1 LTEHQIVQQYVLPA
15 LVIIAAVFA
24 VAAAVMLS
32 NRRISRTALIEAR
45 TVAQDTRG
53 RLNRLSARMDDMEQ
67 SLLKILLH
75 LFGVEKGA
83 EKKDGPPGE

>member
-1 LTEHQIVQQYVLPA
+1 LTEHQVVQQYLLPA

-53 RLNRLSARMDDMEQ
+53 RLNRLSARMDEMEQ

-75 LFGVEKGA
+75 LFGVETGT